1 MVISN
6 SYHVMQNLS
15 IPQYMWNQSQAHM
28 FAFRVKLFSDFISN
42 AFVYEIVRYHK
53 IFQITTHQPRDIR
66 LSFST
71 RLSGIR
77 ERGRERG
84 RRETRQEIFF
94 EKYAFYTFSQLKAL
108 NVFRS
113 FDIQSL

>member
-28 FAFRVKLFSDFISN
+28 FAFRVKLFSDFISK

-53 IFQITTHQPRDIR
+53 IFQIITHQPRDIR

-77 ERGRERG
+77 ERGRER
-84 RRETRQEIFF
+84 RRETRQENFF
-94 EKYAFYTFSQLKAL
+94 EKYAFYTFSQLKL
-108 NVFRS
+108 
-113 FDIQSL
+113 

>member
-6 SYHVMQNLS
+6 TYHVVQNLS

-28 FAFRVKLFSDFISN
+28 FAFRVKLFSDFISK
-42 AFVYEIVRYHK
+42 AFFYEIVRYHK
-53 IFQITTHQPRDIR
+53 IFQIITYQPRDIR

-84 RRETRQEIFF
+84 EGRQGKKIF
-94 EKYAFYTFSQLKAL
+94 LKNMLFTLSA
-108 NVFRS
+108 S
-113 FDIQSL
+113 